1 MDSKVRWGIIGTG
14 RIAHQFAAGLEHSE
28 TGVLHSVG
36 SRSPDSARAFGNE
49 FKISRCYGTYE
60 ELVEDS
66 EINVVYVAT
75 PHSFHS
81 GNALLALNAGKAVL
95 CEKPFTLTA
104 AEARGVVAVA
114 RSKKQFLMEAM
125 WNRFFPAMTQLR
137 QMIVDGVIGEIKM
150 IEADFGFRSNRTEEP
165 LLFDLNYGGGS
176 LLDVGVYGVSL
187 ASQLLGPPTK
197 ITSEG
202 SIGPSGVDEQC
213 AAILSYGNGQLAVIK
228 SSIVSDTP
236 QEATIVGTNGTIR
249 IESPFWCPKTLTLTQ
264 GEEEKTV
271 VEVPFAGNGYQYEA
285 DEVGRCLRAGLSES
299 EWMPLDE
306 SVRIMETMD
315 TIKAIWSE

>member
-36 SRSPDSARAFGNE
+36 SRSQDSARAFGNE

-66 EINVVYVAT
+66 EIDVVYVAT

-81 GNALLALNAGKAVL
+81 ENSMLALNAGKAVL

-104 AEARGVVAVA
+104 AEARGVVACA
-114 RSKKQFLMEAM
+114 RSKNQFLMEAM
-125 WNRFFPAMTQLR
+125 WNRFFPAMTRLR
-137 QMIVDGVIGEIKM
+137 QMLNDGIVGEIKM

-197 ITSEG
+197 VTSVG

-213 AAILSYGNGQLAVIK
+213 AAILSYQGGQLAVIK
-228 SSIVSDTP
+228 SSIISETP
-236 QEATIVGTNGTIR
+236 QEATIIGADGTIR
-249 IESPFWCPKTLTLTQ
+249 IESPFWCPKTLTLIQ
-264 GEEEKTV
+264 GEAAKTR
-271 VEVPFAGNGYQYEA
+271 VEVPFVGNGYQYEA
-285 DEVGRCLRAGLSES
+285 DEVGRCLRAGQSES
-299 EWMPLDE
+299 ELMPLDE
-306 SVRIMETMD
+306 SLRIMETMD
-315 TIKAIWSE
+315 TIKARWRE